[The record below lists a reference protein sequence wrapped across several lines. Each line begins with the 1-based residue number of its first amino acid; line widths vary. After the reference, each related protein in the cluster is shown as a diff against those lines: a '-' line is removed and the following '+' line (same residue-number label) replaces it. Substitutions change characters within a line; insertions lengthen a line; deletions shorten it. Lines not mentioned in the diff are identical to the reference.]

1 MEVGLMKKSSQIAGL
16 CGFVLLLFGIAEFLF
31 SREFS
36 LFTIIHLAGGGALLL
51 FSLAFNLGGVWSSL
65 GERSTRYSAN
75 AVLYTV
81 IFLGILVL
89 ANVMASRH
97 SARKDLTEGG
107 LFSLSDQS
115 QKVLDNL
122 KEDVQVLA
130 FFQAAKGTGLED
142 LLKNYARYS
151 SRFTYEFIDPVK
163 NPEKANKHEVTTTD
177 ILVVKCGERETKIPG
192 TSEEDITNAILKVAN
207 PAQKKIRFLTAHGE
221 RDLTGEEEQGY
232 WVAKKALENENYEV
246 MPLELYMIDE
256 VPADTD
262 VLVVAGPQKALEKN
276 ELEAIARYVER
287 GGNALFLLD
296 PGNSPGLDGFL
307 AKWGVKVG
315 SNVVVDQ
322 VFRLFYGPTLG
333 VDPVVADY
341 GAHDITNEFQGQT
354 LYHMARSVDLEEP
367 LPDGVAGVS
376 LVKTSASSW
385 AETDLD
391 RFFEKSEVARSD
403 EDLSGPVSIA
413 VALTVQAKKAAGE
426 EAGKV
431 ETEKDEAAEGRE
443 ARLVVFGDADF
454 LNNEYLSRMYNA
466 DLFLNTINWLAEEE
480 ALISIR
486 PKATRGSRV
495 LMTPKETRDIFYL
508 SVLILPEALL
518 LFGLAVW
525 WRRR

>member
-1 MEVGLMKKSSQIAGL
+1 MKKSSQIAGL

-36 LFTIIHLAGGGALLL
+36 LFAIVHLAGGGLLLL

-75 AVLYTV
+75 AVLYTF

-89 ANVMASRH
+89 ANLLAATH
-97 SARKDLTEGG
+97 SARKDLTEAG

-122 KEDVQVLA
+122 EEDVQVLA
-130 FFQAAKGTGLED
+130 FFQAAKGTPLDD

-151 SRFTYEFIDPVK
+151 PRFSYEFIDPVK

-177 ILVVKCGERETKIPG
+177 ILVVKCGDRETKIPG
-192 TSEEDITNAILKVAN
+192 TTEEDITNAILKIAN

-221 RDLTGEEEQGY
+221 RDLAGEEEQGY

-246 MPLELYMIDE
+246 LPLELYMIDE

-262 VLVVAGPQKALEKN
+262 ILVVASPEKPLERN
-276 ELEAIARYVER
+276 ELEAIERYVDQ
-287 GGNALFLLD
+287 GGDVLFLMD
-296 PGNSPGLDGFL
+296 PGTSPGLDEFV

-315 SNVVVDQ
+315 DNVVVDQ
-322 VFRLFYGPTLG
+322 VFRLFYGPALG
-333 VDPVVADY
+333 VDPVVASY
-341 GAHDITNEFQGQT
+341 GAHEITREFDGQT
-354 LYHMARSVDLEEP
+354 LFHMARSVELEDP
-367 LPDGVAGVS
+367 LPEGVTGVS
-376 LVKTSASSW
+376 LVQTSASSW

-391 RFFEKSEVARSD
+391 RFFEKSEVARSE
-403 EDLSGPVSIA
+403 EDLSGPVSLA
-413 VALTVQAKKAAGE
+413 VALTVEPKKTGTE
-426 EAGKV
+426 EAEEG
-431 ETEKDEAAEGRE
+431 EAAEEAASEKKE
-443 ARLVVFGDADF
+443 ARVVVFGDAAFID
-454 LNNEYLSRMYNA
+454 NEYISRMYNA

-480 ALISIR
+480 ELISIR
-486 PKATRGSRV
+486 PKTTRGSRV
-495 LMTPKETRDIFYL
+495 LMTPQETRDIFYM

-518 LFGLAVW
+518 LFGLAIW